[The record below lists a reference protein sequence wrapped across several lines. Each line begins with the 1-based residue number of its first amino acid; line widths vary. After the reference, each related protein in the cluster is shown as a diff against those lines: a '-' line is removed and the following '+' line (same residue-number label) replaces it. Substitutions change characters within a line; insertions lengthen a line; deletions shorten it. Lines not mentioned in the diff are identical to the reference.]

1 MKLLLVY
8 VSVLLASLGA
18 LAAARTSIAGRFCWC
33 WSGDQHMVA
42 GPKPQVEKNEYVSY
56 GSYGSEVD
64 WNNPDRILPLN
75 YNQDQGKR
83 VFYQQCVWC
92 HSDTTPAGPSNRSNV
107 SPDPPL
113 MNDGNIL
120 NKESDA
126 ALRKVIAMGG
136 SAVGKSAMMPP
147 YGATLSDEEI
157 DNLIAY
163 MRVIAVP
170 EYKPGKGQNASQN
183 LSRSKPL

>member
-1 MKLLLVY
+1 MKLLLMY
-8 VSVLLASLGA
+8 VSVLVASLA
-18 LAAARTSIAGRFCWC
+18 VVAVARKSLADKFCWC

-42 GPKPQVEKNEYVSY
+42 GPKPQVEKSEYVSY

-64 WNNPDRILPLN
+64 WNTPERVIPLN

-83 VFYQQCVWC
+83 IFYQQCVWC
-92 HSDTTPAGPSNRSNV
+92 HADTTPAGPSNRSNV

-126 ALRKVIAMGG
+126 ALRKVIALRG

-147 YGATLSDEEI
+147 YGSALSEEEI
-157 DNLIAY
+157 DDVVAY
-163 MRVIAVP
+163 IRVIAVP
-170 EYKPGKGQNASQN
+170 EYGKTSGKQTAS
-183 LSRSKPL
+183 LGSKPL

>member
-8 VSVLLASLGA
+8 VSVLVASLA
-18 LAAARTSIAGRFCWC
+18 VVAVARKSLANKFCWC

-42 GPKPQVEKNEYVSY
+42 GPKPQVEKSEYVSY

-64 WNNPDRILPLN
+64 WNTPERVIPLN

-83 VFYQQCVWC
+83 IFYQQCVWC
-92 HSDTTPAGPSNRSNV
+92 HADTTPAGPSNRSNV

-126 ALRKVIAMGG
+126 ALRKVIALGG
-136 SAVGKSAMMPP
+136 TAVGKSAMMPP
-147 YGATLSDEEI
+147 YGSALSEEEI
-157 DNLIAY
+157 DDVVAY
-163 MRVIAVP
+163 IRVIAIP
-170 EYKPGKGQNASQN
+170 EYGKTSVKQTAS
-183 LSRSKPL
+183 LGSKPL

>member
-8 VSVLLASLGA
+8 VSAFVLSLGVVVTVRNKTA
-18 LAAARTSIAGRFCWC
+18 SKFCWC

-42 GPKPQVEKNEYVSY
+42 GPKPQVERNEYVSY

-64 WNNPDRILPLN
+64 WNSPDRVIPLD
-75 YNQDQGKR
+75 YSQDQGKR
-83 VFYQQCVWC
+83 IFYQQCVWC
-92 HSDTTPAGPSNRSNV
+92 HADTTPAGPSNRSNV
-107 SPDPPL
+107 NPDPPL

-126 ALRKVIAMGG
+126 WLRKIIAAGG

-147 YGATLSDEEI
+147 YAASLSDEEI
-157 DNLIAY
+157 DDLIAY

-170 EYKPGKGQNASQN
+170 EYKATNQPTPPRK
-183 LSRSKPL
+183 

>member
-1 MKLLLVY
+1 MKLLVVY
-8 VSVLLASLGA
+8 LSVLVMSLGVIA
-18 LAAARTSIAGRFCWC
+18 FASKSAASKFCWC
-33 WSGDQHMVA
+33 WSGDQHMTP

-56 GSYGSEVD
+56 GSYGSEAD
-64 WNNPDRILPLN
+64 WNNPDRILPLD
-75 YNQDQGKR
+75 YDQDQGKR
-83 VFYQQCVWC
+83 IFYQQCVWC

-126 ALRKVIAMGG
+126 SLKRIIAQGG

-147 YGATLSDEEI
+147 YGSMLSEEEI
-157 DNLIAY
+157 NDLIAY
-163 MRVIAVP
+163 IRVIAVP
-170 EYKPGKGQNASQN
+170 EYKPGKGNAV
-183 LSRSKPL
+183 SRSKP

>member
-8 VSVLLASLGA
+8 VSVLALSLGVI
-18 LAAARTSIAGRFCWC
+18 AAARHSTAGKFCWC
-33 WSGDQHMVA
+33 WAGDQHMVA
-42 GPKPQVEKNEYVSY
+42 GPKPQVERNEYVSF

-64 WNNPDRILPLN
+64 WNNPDRTIPLD

-92 HSDTTPAGPSNRSNV
+92 HADTTPAGPSNRSNV

-113 MNDGNIL
+113 MNDGSLL

-126 ALRKVIAMGG
+126 SLRKIIALGG

-157 DNLIAY
+157 NDLIAY
-163 MRVIAVP
+163 IRVIAVP
-170 EYKPGKGQNASQN
+170 EYKPSGRQN
-183 LSRSKPL
+183 LSSRN

>member
-8 VSVLLASLGA
+8 VSVLA
-18 LAAARTSIAGRFCWC
+18 LSVGVMAAARKSTVGKFCWC
-33 WSGDQHMVA
+33 WSGDQHMHA

-56 GSYGSEVD
+56 GSYGFEVD
-64 WNNPDRILPLN
+64 WNNSDRAIPLD

-92 HSDTTPAGPSNRSNV
+92 HADATPAGPSNRSNV

-126 ALRKVIAMGG
+126 SLRKIIALGG

-147 YGATLSDEEI
+147 YGGTLSDEEI
-157 DNLIAY
+157 DDLIAY

-170 EYKPGKGQNASQN
+170 EYTRAGGKNA
-183 LSRSKPL
+183 SRSKPL

>member
-1 MKLLLVY
+1 MKLLIVY
-8 VSVLLASLGA
+8 LSVLAASLG
-18 LAAARTSIAGRFCWC
+18 LAAMARQSVGDKFCWC
-33 WSGDQHMVA
+33 WSGAQHVVA
-42 GPKPQVEKNEYVSY
+42 GPKPQVERNEYGLN
-56 GSYGSEVD
+56 GSYGTEAD
-64 WNNPDRILPLN
+64 WNNPDRILALD
-75 YNQDQGKR
+75 YSQDQGKR

-92 HSDTTPAGPSNRSNV
+92 HADTTPAGPSNRSNV

-126 ALRKVIAMGG
+126 SLRKVIALGG

-147 YGATLSDEEI
+147 YGSTLSAEEI
-157 DNLIAY
+157 DDVIAY

-170 EYKPGKGQNASQN
+170 EYHKGSSKETATSGSKGQ
-183 LSRSKPL
+183 

>member
-1 MKLLLVY
+1 MRLLLVY
-8 VSVLLASLGA
+8 FSVLIASVGVIA
-18 LAAARTSIAGRFCWC
+18 VARKNVENRFCWC
-33 WSGDQHMVA
+33 WAGDQHMVA
-42 GPKPQVEKNEYVSY
+42 GPKPQIEKNEYVSF
-56 GSYGSEVD
+56 GSYGSEAD
-64 WNNPDRILPLN
+64 WNNPDRILPLD
-75 YNQDQGKR
+75 YKQDQGKR

-126 ALRKVIAMGG
+126 SLRKIIALGG

-147 YGATLSDEEI
+147 YGSTLTEEEI
-157 DNLIAY
+157 GDLIAY

-170 EYKPGKGQNASQN
+170 EYAKTSGKNN
-183 LSRSKPL
+183 

>member
-1 MKLLLVY
+1 MKLLLIY
-8 VSVLLASLGA
+8 ASVLILSLGTI
-18 LAAARTSIAGRFCWC
+18 AAARKSPAGKFCWC
-33 WSGDQHMVA
+33 WSGAQHMVA
-42 GPKPQVEKNEYVSY
+42 GPKPEVEKNEYLSY
-56 GSYGSEVD
+56 GSYGSEAD
-64 WNNPDRILPLN
+64 WNDPTRVLPLD
-75 YNQDQGKR
+75 YRQDRGKQ

-92 HSDTTPAGPSNRSNV
+92 HADTTPAGPSNRSNV

-126 ALRKVIAMGG
+126 ALRKVIALGG

-147 YGATLSDEEI
+147 YGATLSEEEI
-157 DNLIAY
+157 DDLIAY

-170 EYKPGKGQNASQN
+170 QYKAGETQNMAS
-183 LSRSKPL
+183 RK

>member
-8 VSVLLASLGA
+8 LSVLVASLA
-18 LAAARTSIAGRFCWC
+18 VVAVARKSLVDKFCWC

-42 GPKPQVEKNEYVSY
+42 GPKPQIEKSEYVSY

-64 WNNPDRILPLN
+64 WNTPDHVIPLN
-75 YNQDQGKR
+75 YRQDQGKR
-83 VFYQQCVWC
+83 IFYQQCVWC
-92 HSDTTPAGPSNRSNV
+92 HADTTPAGPSNRSNV

-113 MNDGNIL
+113 MNDGSIL

-126 ALRKVIAMGG
+126 ALRKVIALGG

-147 YGATLSDEEI
+147 YGSTLSDEEI
-157 DNLIAY
+157 DDLVAY
-163 MRVIAVP
+163 IRVIAVP
-170 EYKPGKGQNASQN
+170 EYGKTSGKQTAA
-183 LSRSKPL
+183 LGSKPL

>member
-1 MKLLLVY
+1 MKLLLIY
-8 VSVLLASLGA
+8 VSVLALSLGVVS
-18 LAAARTSIAGRFCWC
+18 AARKSSAGKFCWC
-33 WSGDQHMVA
+33 WSANQHMVA
-42 GPKPQVEKNEYVSY
+42 GPKPQVERNEYVSY

-64 WNNPDRILPLN
+64 WNNADRMLPLD
-75 YNQDQGKR
+75 YNQDQGR
-83 VFYQQCVWC
+83 RIFYQQCVWC
-92 HSDTTPAGPSNRSNV
+92 HADATPAGPSNRSNV

-126 ALRKVIAMGG
+126 TLRKIIALGG

-147 YGATLSDEEI
+147 YGGSLSEEEI
-157 DNLIAY
+157 DDLIAY

-170 EYKPGKGQNASQN
+170 EYKPAGRQNVASRN
-183 LSRSKPL
+183 

>member
-8 VSVLLASLGA
+8 LSVLVLSVGV
-18 LAAARTSIAGRFCWC
+18 LAAARKNTVSKFCWC

-42 GPKPQVEKNEYVSY
+42 GPRTQVEKSEYVSY

-64 WNNPDRILPLN
+64 WNNPDRVLPLD
-75 YNQDQGKR
+75 YDQDQGKR

-92 HSDTTPAGPSNRSNV
+92 HADATPAGPSNRSNV

-126 ALRKVIAMGG
+126 SLRKIIARGG
-136 SAVGKSAMMPP
+136 TAVGKSAMMPP

-157 DNLIAY
+157 NDVIAY

-170 EYKPGKGQNASQN
+170 EYKPTKEQNA
-183 LSRSKPL
+183 SRSKPL

>member
-1 MKLLLVY
+1 MKLLVVY
-8 VSVLLASLGA
+8 LSVLVMSLGA
-18 LAAARTSIAGRFCWC
+18 IAFASKSAASKFCWC
-33 WSGDQHMVA
+33 WSGDQHMTA

-64 WNNPDRILPLN
+64 WNNPDHVLPLD

-126 ALRKVIAMGG
+126 SLKRIISLGG

-147 YGATLSDEEI
+147 YGAMLSEEEI
-157 DNLIAY
+157 NDLIAY

-170 EYKPGKGQNASQN
+170 EYQPGKQNTV
-183 LSRSKPL
+183 SRSKP

>member
-1 MKLLLVY
+1 
-8 VSVLLASLGA
+8 
-18 LAAARTSIAGRFCWC
+18 
-33 WSGDQHMVA
+33 MVA
-42 GPKPQVEKNEYVSY
+42 GPKPEVEKNEYLSY
-56 GSYGSEVD
+56 GSYGSETD
-64 WNNPDRILPLN
+64 WNDPTRVLPLD
-75 YNQDQGKR
+75 YRQDRGKQ

-92 HSDTTPAGPSNRSNV
+92 HADTTPAGPSNRSNV

-147 YGATLSDEEI
+147 YGATLSAEEI
-157 DNLIAY
+157 DDLIAY
-163 MRVIAVP
+163 VRVIAVP
-170 EYKPGKGQNASQN
+170 EYKPGEKQNIAS
-183 LSRSKPL
+183 RK

>member
-1 MKLLLVY
+1 VKLLLVY
-8 VSVLLASLGA
+8 VSVLAVSLG
-18 LAAARTSIAGRFCWC
+18 LIGAARHATAGKFCWC
-33 WSGDQHMVA
+33 WSRDQHMAA
-42 GPKPQVEKNEYVSY
+42 GPKPQVERNEYVSF

-64 WNNPDRILPLN
+64 WNNPDRTIPLD

-92 HSDTTPAGPSNRSNV
+92 HADATPAGPSNRSNV

-113 MNDGNIL
+113 MNDGNLL

-126 ALRKVIAMGG
+126 ALRKIIALGG

-147 YGATLSDEEI
+147 YGASLSDEEI
-157 DNLIAY
+157 DDLIAY

-170 EYKPGKGQNASQN
+170 EYKPAGRQSAS
-183 LSRSKPL
+183 SRN